1 MSNRPG
7 GIKGV
12 LGVNDLRVNS
22 DRKNL
27 GQCSQQISTGEV
39 FTGDDQNRIVTGDGS
54 QNVG

>member
-54 QNVG
+54 